1 MCVYAK
7 VRPSTI
13 TLRNGCLIAHEI
25 TIYVYLR
32 VHIDHRVLILS
43 LVQISRVEVNGTR
56 YNNYR
61 SWPGELLF
69 THAIEDVVDD

>member
-1 MCVYAK
+1 MCVCVK

-13 TLRNGCLIAHEI
+13 TLRNGRKITHEI

-61 SWPGELLF
+61 SWPEKLLF
-69 THAIEDVVDD
+69 TRAIENVVDD